1 MFVYGQQDLVGVHQR
16 LRYWLVKN
24 TTLHSQLR
32 ICGTVDTSTLVK
44 FFGINIERDERS
56 HGEEL
61 ESVVSPQIFRARW
74 QELTLHV

>member
-1 MFVYGQQDLVGVHQR
+1 M
-16 LRYWLVKN
+16 VKN